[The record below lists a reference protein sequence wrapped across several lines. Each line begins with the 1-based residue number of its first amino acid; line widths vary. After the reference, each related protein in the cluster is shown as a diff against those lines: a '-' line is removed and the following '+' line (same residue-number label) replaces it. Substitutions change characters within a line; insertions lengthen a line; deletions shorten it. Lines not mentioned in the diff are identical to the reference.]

1 MIDFMTTAEEQFARY
16 REMDR
21 DELEN
26 QLQLR
31 DIVLHQKQQEIGFLK
46 DHVRALERK
55 LADA

>member
-1 MIDFMTTAEEQFARY
+1 
-16 REMDR
+16 MDR

-31 DIVLHQKQQEIGFLK
+31 DIVLHQKQQEIGFLE